1 MTGLVLNG
9 NNIALQI
16 TGGSPKWT
24 GLDNGNWQVG
34 STGANKNWKLV
45 TAGTATD
52 YIELD
57 NVLFDDTATGTT
69 SVDISTASVSPSATT
84 FNNSTKN
91 YTLGSVGGFGILTG
105 FLTKSGTGS
114 LTINTNN

>member
-34 STGANKNWKLV
+34 ATGANKNWKLI

-52 YIELD
+52 YID
-57 NVLFDDTATGTT
+57 GDSVLFDDSAAGTT
-69 SVDISTASVSPSATT
+69 TIDITAGNVSPTAIT
-84 FNNSTKN
+84 FSNTGKD
-91 YTLGSVGGFGILTG
+91 YTISGSGGAVAGTG
-105 FLTKSGTGS
+105 FLLKNGT
-114 LTINTNN
+114 